1 MILDHVTITN
11 MENKVQPYQ
20 ICTRC
25 VMDTTDPDIV
35 FDENGVCNHCTNAI
49 ERLKQ
54 PPYGLP
60 PKEKEAALNQLIE
73 NIKTAGKGKKYDC
86 VIGLSGGVDSSYL
99 AYLVK
104 QWGLRPIAVHLD
116 NHWNSEIAEQ
126 NISNICKMLG
136 FKEKRVV
143 INWEEFKDLQ
153 LAFLKAS
160 TPDSE
165 IPSDN
170 GIFAALWDTAKE
182 HNIKYILAGYN
193 ASSES
198 ILPRAWAQGYFDK
211 TYIKAVHKQFGTVT
225 NLSFHILSNE
235 NILINRRIHKIELV
249 PTLDYV
255 FYDKEQ
261 AKELI
266 TKELGWKDYGRKHGE
281 SIYTRIL
288 QEYILPVKFGID
300 KRKAHFSS
308 LIVAG
313 QMTRDEA
320 IKRLSQP
327 LYPDEQSVQ
336 QDIDILCN
344 KFEITK
350 EDFEKI
356 MALPIK
362 SIHDYHN
369 ESKTFRYKLLNFA
382 RKIRRLLK

>member
-1 MILDHVTITN
+1 MSTST
-11 MENKVQPYQ
+11 KPYQ

-49 ERLKQ
+49 EYLKL
-54 PPYGLP
+54 PPYGLS
-60 PKEKEAALNQLIE
+60 PKEKETALDQLIE
-73 NIKTAGKGKKYDC
+73 NVKTAGKGKKYDC

-126 NISNICKMLG
+126 NISNICKTLG
-136 FKEKRVV
+136 FEEKRVV

-160 TPDSE
+160 TPDSD
-165 IPSDN
+165 IPTDN

-182 HNIKYILAGYN
+182 HKIKYILAGYN

-198 ILPRAWAQGYFDK
+198 ILPESWAQGYFDK
-211 TYIKAVHKQFGTVT
+211 TYIKALHKQFGTVKK
-225 NLSFHILSNE
+225 LSFHILSNAD
-235 NILINRRIHKIELV
+235 LFINRQIHKIDLV

-255 FYDKEQ
+255 LYDKEK

-266 TKELGWKDYGRKHGE
+266 TKELKWEDYGRKHGE
-281 SIYTRIL
+281 STYTRIL
-288 QEYILPVKFGID
+288 QEYILPIKFGID

-308 LIVAG
+308 LIAAG
-313 QMTRDEA
+313 QITREIA
-320 IKRLSQP
+320 LEKLSEP
-327 LYPDEQSVQ
+327 LYSSEEARQ
-336 QDIDILCN
+336 QDITTLCN
-344 KFEITK
+344 KFGITR

-362 SIHDYHN
+362 SIHDYPN
-369 ESKTFRYKLLNFA
+369 ESKTLQYKLFIIVRSIL
-382 RKIRRLLK
+382 KLVRLVK